1 MARKASGGW
10 RPVIDLKQL
19 NHHID
24 APHFRM
30 HNISS
35 VLSTVEKKE
44 TTRVTSQFLCG
55 VLDVTLVPY
64 FSLASLCSVMLLSDN
79 RNIMDYWM
87 LVEGTVLNMFSC
99 KFNVVEYNSIGI
111 L

>member
-1 MARKASGGW
+1 MLQMMA
-10 RPVIDLKQL
+10 
-19 NHHID
+19 
-24 APHFRM
+24 
-30 HNISS
+30 
-35 VLSTVEKKE
+35 
-44 TTRVTSQFLCG
+44 VTSQFLCG

-99 KFNVVEYNSIGI
+99 NFNVVEYNSIGI